1 MREKFLNYL
10 KFECNRSARTVEAYN
25 EDLKA
30 FEAFFRSLDD
40 QLSWESV
47 DSDIIRQWMESM
59 MDKGNT
65 ATTVNRRLSAVR
77 SLYRFALSRQL
88 VEVDPAHGVIGP
100 KAKKPL
106 PQYLLPRDMDRLL
119 DPSMWSDDFSSLRA
133 RTIILC
139 FYSTGMRLAELAG
152 LDDGDVD
159 FSEHVVKVTGKRDKQ
174 RLIPFGDELATELQR
189 YMERRDQEV
198 DRLSA
203 ALFVTDQGERMSH
216 RQIREVVRTHLS
228 RVTTMKKRTPH
239 VLRHTFATAMLG
251 NNASIESVRLL
262 LGHSSVN
269 TTEIY
274 THTTFEQLKKVYAQA
289 HPRELG
295 T

>member
-1 MREKFLNYL
+1 
-10 KFECNRSARTVEAYN
+10 
-25 EDLKA
+25 
-30 FEAFFRSLDD
+30 
-40 QLSWESV
+40 
-47 DSDIIRQWMESM
+47 

-65 ATTVNRRLSAVR
+65 ATSVNRRLSAVR
-77 SLYRFALSRQL
+77 SLYRFALSRQH

-119 DPSMWSDDFSSLRA
+119 DPSMWLDDFSSLRA

-152 LDDGDVD
+152 LDDGDVN